1 MFFLAIVIFT
11 YFFEFPKV
19 GFVRFSYFR
28 FINFSWSFRFILSH
42 IHQQRNEDEVNGFPQ
57 TKWAPTTS
65 PQVYTDK
72 VRDLMKYN
80 RNLTIW
86 HAICDKW
93 YSKDFR
99 FQWTLPGGKTLAFII
114 FLLFLLASLPFCI
127 EHIVT
132 RFSQAFLFIW
142 SIRYN
147 VLNKTCYF
155 FYIWLILN
163 YQRMG

>member
-65 PQVYTDK
+65 PQVYTNK
-72 VRDLMKYN
+72 VRDMMKYN

-86 HAICDKW
+86 HAIWDKW
-93 YSKDFR
+93 YSQDFR
-99 FQWTLPGGKTLAFII
+99 FQWTLTRRQATCLYYIS
-114 FLLFLLASLPFCI
+114 SLPFCI

-142 SIRYN
+142 FIRYN
-147 VLNKTCYF
+147 VLKKICYF

-163 YQRMG
+163 DQRMS